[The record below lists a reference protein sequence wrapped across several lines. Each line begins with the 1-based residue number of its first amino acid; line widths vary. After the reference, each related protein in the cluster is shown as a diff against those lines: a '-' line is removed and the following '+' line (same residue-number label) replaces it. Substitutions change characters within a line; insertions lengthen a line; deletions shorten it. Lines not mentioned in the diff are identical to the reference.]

1 MGMGKGDAAPPVSPT
16 RTCTPPCLRPAT
28 PSASPADAPIAAGA
42 QRGTPLHLAATF
54 YGPAATERLM
64 EKGANVNAK
73 DRLRARPPPRRR
85 RVAPNPFPPLLPITP
100 PLLSLAPSYRQCQP
114 RRFTLFLSRCHHRA
128 HPGKTIWPGLPGT
141 APGPHGHRRTAHRSG
156 VGTLVKAW
164 AGTPTTEIHLPYL
177 IHLPKTQQIVAE
189 LQGGRLLLSFPQ
201 LWLPQGHSS

>member
-73 DRLRARPPPRRR
+73 D
-85 RVAPNPFPPLLPITP
+85 
-100 PLLSLAPSYRQCQP
+100 
-114 RRFTLFLSRCHHRA
+114 RCHHRA